1 VRVVTSDQRNRVL
14 AVNLAGGSS
23 YWALVEAPDLLV
35 TGEVE
40 RIDLAE
46 GLDPAEQL
54 ADFAARVRQE
64 LSRLEPV
71 AVGVINTRKYASWK
85 YADAWRRVTMEAAV
99 MLSAEAVS
107 TNSTPIHYQ
116 LVKQETM
123 AKKTSI
129 PLAKLQ
135 EVCVERWGDAVPRY
149 RKERFP
155 AVVGAM
161 FLAQEFLS

>member
-1 VRVVTSDQRNRVL
+1 MGEVTSDQRNRVL
-14 AVNLAGGSS
+14 AVNLAGGTA
-23 YWALVEAPDLLV
+23 YCAVLEAPDRLV
-35 TGEVE
+35 ADELE
-40 RIDLAE
+40 RIGLAE
-46 GLDPAEQL
+46 GLEPAEQL

-64 LSRLEPV
+64 LTRLEPV

-85 YADAWRRVTMEAAV
+85 YADAWRRVTMEAAI
-99 MLSAEAVS
+99 MLSAAETS
-107 TNSTPIHYQ
+107 SSSMRINYK

-123 AKKTSI
+123 AKTTEI

-135 EVCVERWGDAVPRY
+135 DVCAERWGDSVPRY

-161 FLAQEFLS
+161 ALAKEFLA